1 MDGTAKLGLLR
12 PSCRSTL
19 ELSQQPMRDLIASF
33 PDQLSGAAASM
44 AAQPLPADVPSHD
57 RILVLG
63 MGGSGI
69 GGRFL
74 AGLLADAANVP
85 VASGHDYRIPAWV
98 GPSTVVIACSY
109 SGNTEET
116 LTALD
121 AAVAQG
127 AQIRALTSGGQLIE
141 RAAEHGWPC
150 LKVPGGQ
157 PPRSQFGWAVTG
169 LLHHFSALG
178 HVPADAP
185 DVLADVDA
193 AADLLR
199 ASQDDTVAL
208 AAQWT
213 DLLHNTQPLLY
224 ADAALEPLLVRWRQ
238 QINENAKRLCNHHV
252 FPEMN
257 HNELVGWE
265 SGDERLTA
273 LFLHTPEDHP
283 RTAERMR
290 LCKALF
296 RDAGAQVAECHA
308 LGDTRIQRWMHLVH
322 LGDWLS
328 LLMAEATG
336 VDPVDIRLIDY
347 LKGELA
353 KMG

>member
-1 MDGTAKLGLLR
+1 
-12 PSCRSTL
+12 
-19 ELSQQPMRDLIASF
+19 MRDLIASF
-33 PDQLSGAAASM
+33 PEQLSGAAASM
-44 AAQPLPADVPSHD
+44 ATQGLPADIPAHD

-74 AGLLADAANVP
+74 SGLLADSASVP
-85 VASGHDYRIPAWV
+85 IASGHDYRIPAWV

-121 AAVAQG
+121 SATQAG
-127 AQIRALTSGGQLIE
+127 AQIRALTSGGQLGAL
-141 RAAEHGWPC
+141 AAQNGWPC

-157 PPRSQFGWAVTG
+157 PPRSQFGWALTG
-169 LLHHFSALG
+169 LLHHFAALG
-178 HVPADAP
+178 HVPQDAP

-193 AADLLR
+193 TADLLR
-199 ASQDDTVAL
+199 SSQDDAEAL
-208 AAQWT
+208 ARQWAT
-213 DLLHNTQPLLY
+213 ALADTEPMLY
-224 ADAALEPLLVRWRQ
+224 AEAALDPVLVRWRQ
-238 QINENAKRLCNHHV
+238 QLNENAKRLCNHHV

-265 SGDERLTA
+265 SGNAGITA
-273 LFLHTPEDHP
+273 LFLHTVEDPE

-296 RDAGAQVAECHA
+296 RETGATVLECTA
-308 LGDTRIQRWMHLVH
+308 LGETRLQRWMHLVH
-322 LGDWLS
+322 VGDWLS
-328 LLMAEATG
+328 LVLAEQAG
-336 VDPVDIRLIDY
+336 VDPVDIRHIDF
-347 LKGELA
+347 LKSELA

>member
-1 MDGTAKLGLLR
+1 
-12 PSCRSTL
+12 
-19 ELSQQPMRDLIASF
+19 MRDLIASF
-33 PDQLSGAAASM
+33 PDQLSEAAQSM
-44 AAQPLPADVPSHD
+44 AAQPLPETVPDHD

-74 AGLLADAANVP
+74 SGLLGDAARGP

-98 GPSTVVIACSY
+98 GPSTMVLACSY

-116 LTALD
+116 LAALA
-121 AAVAQG
+121 AAVNQG
-127 AQIRALTSGGQLIE
+127 AQVRALTSGGKL
-141 RAAEHGWPC
+141 RAMAEANGWPV
-150 LKVPGGQ
+150 LTVPGGH

-178 HVPADAP
+178 HAPLDAP
-185 DVLADVDA
+185 DVLADVA
-193 AADLLR
+193 ASAALLTAQSDNITAQAGQWADLL
-199 ASQDDTVAL
+199 ASKT
-208 AAQWT
+208 
-213 DLLHNTQPLLY
+213 PMLY
-224 ADAALEPLLVRWRQ
+224 GDAALEPVLIRWRQ

-265 SGDERLTA
+265 SGDGSIATV
-273 LFLHTPEDHP
+273 FLHTGEDHP

-290 LCKALF
+290 LCKEIFAK
-296 RDAGAQVAECHA
+296 AGAAVESVQAIGSSR
-308 LGDTRIQRWMHLVH
+308 LQSWMFLVH

-328 LLMAEATG
+328 LIMAENAG
-336 VDPVDIRLIDY
+336 VDPVDIRHIDY

-353 KMG
+353 KMA

>member
-1 MDGTAKLGLLR
+1 
-12 PSCRSTL
+12 
-19 ELSQQPMRDLIASF
+19 MRDLIASF
-33 PDQLSGAAASM
+33 PEQLSGAAASM
-44 AAQPLPADVPSHD
+44 ATQGLPADIPAHD

-74 AGLLADAANVP
+74 SGLLADSASVP

-98 GPSTVVIACSY
+98 GPSTVVIASSY

-121 AAVAQG
+121 AATQAG
-127 AQIRALTSGGQLIE
+127 AQIRALTSGGQLGAL
-141 RAAEHGWPC
+141 AAQNEWPC

-169 LLHHFSALG
+169 LLHHFAALG
-178 HVPADAP
+178 HVPQDAP

-193 AADLLR
+193 TADLLR
-199 ASQDDTVAL
+199 SSQGDAEAL
-208 AAQWT
+208 ARQWAT
-213 DLLHNTQPLLY
+213 ALADTEPILY
-224 ADAALEPLLVRWRQ
+224 AEAALEPVLVRWRQ
-238 QINENAKRLCNHHV
+238 QLNENAKRLCNHHV

-265 SGDERLTA
+265 SGNAGITA
-273 LFLHTPEDHP
+273 LFLHTVEDPE

-296 RDAGAQVAECHA
+296 RETGATVLECTA
-308 LGDTRIQRWMHLVH
+308 LGETRLQRWMHLVH
-322 LGDWLS
+322 VGDWLS
-328 LLMAEATG
+328 LVLAEQAG
-336 VDPVDIRLIDY
+336 VDPVDIRHIDF
-347 LKGELA
+347 LKSELA

>member
-1 MDGTAKLGLLR
+1 
-12 PSCRSTL
+12 
-19 ELSQQPMRDLIASF
+19 MRDLIASF
-33 PDQLSGAAASM
+33 PEQLSGAAASM
-44 AAQPLPADVPSHD
+44 ATQPLPSTPPPHD
-57 RILVLG
+57 RVLVLG

-74 AGLLADAANVP
+74 AGLLADTAKVP

-121 AAVAQG
+121 AAISAG
-127 AQIRALTSGGQLIE
+127 AQVRALTFGGRLGE
-141 RAAEHGWPC
+141 LASEHGWPC

-169 LLHHFSALG
+169 LLHHFAALG
-178 HVPADAP
+178 HAPADAP

-199 ASQDDTVAL
+199 ASQDNLVSVAD
-208 AAQWT
+208 QWT
-213 DLLHNTQPLLY
+213 ALLKETTPLLY
-224 ADAALEPLLVRWRQ
+224 GEAALEPVLIRWRQ
-238 QINENAKRLCNHHV
+238 QLNENAKRLCNHHV

-265 SGDERLTA
+265 SGGASLTA
-273 LFLHTPEDHP
+273 LFLHTSEDHP
-283 RTAERMR
+283 RTGERMR
-290 LCKALF
+290 LCKEIF
-296 RDAGAQVAECHA
+296 SQAGAQVAEFHA
-308 LGDTRIQRWMHLVH
+308 AGDTRLQRWMHLVH

-328 LLMAEATG
+328 LRMAEEAG
-336 VDPVDIRLIDY
+336 VDPVDIRHIDY

>member
-1 MDGTAKLGLLR
+1 
-12 PSCRSTL
+12 
-19 ELSQQPMRDLIASF
+19 MRDLIASF
-33 PDQLSGAAASM
+33 PEQLSGAAASM
-44 AAQPLPADVPSHD
+44 ATQGLPADIPAHD

-74 AGLLADAANVP
+74 SGLLADSASVP
-85 VASGHDYRIPAWV
+85 IASGHDYRTPAWV

-121 AAVAQG
+121 AANQAG
-127 AQIRALTSGGQLIE
+127 AQIRALTSGGQLGAL
-141 RAAEHGWPC
+141 AAQNGWPC

-169 LLHHFSALG
+169 LLHHFAALG
-178 HVPADAP
+178 HVPQDAP
-185 DVLADVDA
+185 DVLADLDA

-199 ASQDDTVAL
+199 SSQGDAEAL
-208 AAQWT
+208 ARQWAT
-213 DLLHNTQPLLY
+213 ALADTEPMLY
-224 ADAALEPLLVRWRQ
+224 ADAALEPVLVRWRQ
-238 QINENAKRLCNHHV
+238 QLNENAKRLCNHHV

-265 SGDERLTA
+265 SGNAGITA
-273 LFLHTPEDHP
+273 LFLHTAEDPE

-296 RDAGAQVAECHA
+296 RKTGATVLECTA
-308 LGDTRIQRWMHLVH
+308 LGETRLQRWMHLVH
-322 LGDWLS
+322 VGDWLS
-328 LLMAEATG
+328 LALAEQAG
-336 VDPVDIRLIDY
+336 VDPVDIRHIDF
-347 LKGELA
+347 LKSELA

>member
-1 MDGTAKLGLLR
+1 
-12 PSCRSTL
+12 
-19 ELSQQPMRDLIASF
+19 MRDLIASF
-33 PDQLSGAAASM
+33 PEQLSGAAASM
-44 AAQPLPADVPSHD
+44 ATQALPTTPPPHD
-57 RILVLG
+57 RVLVLG

-74 AGLLADAANVP
+74 AGLLADSANVP
-85 VASGHDYRIPAWV
+85 IASGHDYRIPAWV

-121 AAVAQG
+121 AAVKAG
-127 AQIRALTSGGQLIE
+127 AQVRALTSGGQLG
-141 RAAEHGWPC
+141 ALAEAHGWPC

-178 HVPADAP
+178 HAPADAP

-199 ASQDDTVAL
+199 STQTETVAM
-208 AAQWT
+208 ADRWT
-213 DLLHNTQPLLY
+213 ALLRTTEPLLY
-224 ADAALEPLLVRWRQ
+224 ADAALEPVLVRWRQ
-238 QINENAKRLCNHHV
+238 QLNENAKRLCNHHV

-265 SGDERLTA
+265 SGDDRLTA
-273 LFLHTPEDHP
+273 LFLHTSEDHP
-283 RTAERMR
+283 RTGERMR
-290 LCKALF
+290 LCKDLF
-296 RDAGAQVAECHA
+296 REAGAQVSEVKA
-308 LGDTRIQRWMHLVH
+308 LGDTRLQRWMHLVH

-328 LLMAEATG
+328 LRMAEDAA
-336 VDPVDIRLIDY
+336 VDPVDIRHIDY
-347 LKGELA
+347 LKRELA

>member
-1 MDGTAKLGLLR
+1 
-12 PSCRSTL
+12 
-19 ELSQQPMRDLIASF
+19 MRDLIASF
-33 PDQLSGAAASM
+33 PEQLDAAAKSM
-44 AAQPLPADVPSHD
+44 GAQPLPAAVSSHD

-74 AGLLADAANVP
+74 SGLLGDAARVP
-85 VASGHDYRIPAWV
+85 IAAGHDYRIPAWV

-121 AAVAQG
+121 AAVTAG
-127 AQIRALTSGGQLIE
+127 AQVRALTSGGTLKALSE
-141 RAAEHGWPC
+141 EHGWPC
-150 LKVPGGQ
+150 LTVPGGH

-169 LLHHFSALG
+169 LLHHFAALG
-178 HVPADAP
+178 HAPSDAP
-185 DVLADVDA
+185 DVLQDVTA
-193 AADLLR
+193 TARLLR
-199 ASQDDTVAL
+199 DGSNDIQAL
-208 AAQWT
+208 ADQWAECLASRT
-213 DLLHNTQPLLY
+213 PLLY
-224 ADAALEPLLVRWRQ
+224 GDAAIEPVLVRWRQ

-265 SGDERLTA
+265 SGDETMAA
-273 LFLHTPEDHP
+273 LFLHTSEDHP

-290 LCKALF
+290 LCKAIF
-296 RDAGAQVAECHA
+296 TETGATVEEAEA
-308 LGDTRIQRWMHLVH
+308 SGASRLQRWMHLVH

-328 LLMAEATG
+328 LLMAEKAG
-336 VDPVDIRLIDY
+336 VDPVDIRHIDF

>member
-1 MDGTAKLGLLR
+1 
-12 PSCRSTL
+12 
-19 ELSQQPMRDLIASF
+19 MRDLIASF
-33 PDQLSGAAASM
+33 PEQLSGAAASM
-44 AAQPLPADVPSHD
+44 ATQGLPADIPAHD

-74 AGLLADAANVP
+74 SGLLADSASVP
-85 VASGHDYRIPAWV
+85 IASGHDYRIPAWV

-121 AAVAQG
+121 AANQAG
-127 AQIRALTSGGQLIE
+127 AQIRALTSGGQLGAL
-141 RAAEHGWPC
+141 AAQNGWPC
-150 LKVPGGQ
+150 LNVPSGQ

-169 LLHHFSALG
+169 LLHHFAALG
-178 HVPADAP
+178 HVPQDAP

-193 AADLLR
+193 TADLLR
-199 ASQDDTVAL
+199 SSQDDAEAL
-208 AAQWT
+208 ARQWAT
-213 DLLHNTQPLLY
+213 ALADTEPMLY
-224 ADAALEPLLVRWRQ
+224 AEAALDPVLVRWRQ
-238 QINENAKRLCNHHV
+238 QLNENAKRLCNHHV

-265 SGDERLTA
+265 SGNAGITA
-273 LFLHTPEDHP
+273 LFLHTVEDPE

-296 RDAGAQVAECHA
+296 RETGATVLECTA
-308 LGDTRIQRWMHLVH
+308 LGETRLQRWMHLVH
-322 LGDWLS
+322 VGDWLS
-328 LLMAEATG
+328 LVLAEQAG
-336 VDPVDIRLIDY
+336 VDPVDIRHIDF
-347 LKGELA
+347 LKSELA

>member
-1 MDGTAKLGLLR
+1 
-12 PSCRSTL
+12 
-19 ELSQQPMRDLIASF
+19 MRDLIASF
-33 PDQLSGAAASM
+33 PEQLSGAAASM
-44 AAQPLPADVPSHD
+44 ATQGLPADIPAHD

-74 AGLLADAANVP
+74 SGLLADSASVP
-85 VASGHDYRIPAWV
+85 IASGHDYRIPAWV

-121 AAVAQG
+121 AANQAG
-127 AQIRALTSGGQLIE
+127 AQIRALTSGGQLGAL
-141 RAAEHGWPC
+141 AAQNGWPC

-169 LLHHFSALG
+169 LLHHFAALG
-178 HVPADAP
+178 HVPQDAP

-193 AADLLR
+193 TADLLR
-199 ASQDDTVAL
+199 SSQGDAEAL
-208 AAQWT
+208 ARQWAT
-213 DLLHNTQPLLY
+213 ALADTEPMLY
-224 ADAALEPLLVRWRQ
+224 AEAALEPVLVRWRQ
-238 QINENAKRLCNHHV
+238 QLNENAKRLCNHHV

-265 SGDERLTA
+265 SGNAGITA
-273 LFLHTPEDHP
+273 LFLHTVEDLE

-296 RDAGAQVAECHA
+296 RETGATVLECTAAGE
-308 LGDTRIQRWMHLVH
+308 TRLQRWMHLVH
-322 LGDWLS
+322 VGDWLS
-328 LLMAEATG
+328 LVLAEQAG
-336 VDPVDIRLIDY
+336 VDPVDIRHIDF
-347 LKGELA
+347 LKSELA